1 MTKPRTDEGIES
13 IARNTRARHDYEIL
27 ETWEAGLMLLG
38 TEVKSLRDG
47 RAQITDAYA
56 VVKDGEVWLLNAHIA
71 PYSHGNVW
79 NHEPTRSRKLLL
91 HAREIRK
98 LIGAVERKGLTL
110 VALELY
116 FRDGRAKVRI
126 GLARGKKLHD
136 KRADARERDAKREM
150 ARAIRTV
157 KGIVLALGLGLGV
170 TTSVAAAP
178 PGPVIRVRSA
188 AGDTAV
194 AVVESPSGGV
204 VRADVVARLLGGR
217 LEGRGPGRWRLA
229 VGSAAVEIESGSPF
243 ATYNGFALPLVEA
256 PRMVDGA
263 PAVPLQLFS
272 EILPRFDVGVR
283 WDRTTGELRRDREGA
298 VARAASGDPVRA
310 DRSAGPRPESDGV
323 DRGGPA
329 PSAVAATPA
338 AAAPR
343 LSRPYTV
350 VVDAGHGGRDPG
362 MRGALVD
369 GRALSEARITLEIA
383 KRVKAELEALGLRV
397 LMTRTTDTLINLF
410 HRGPIANR
418 ASGDLFVSVHVNGA
432 NPKWN
437 NPTAA
442 RGFETFYLSTARTE
456 DEAHVAAM
464 ENDVVHFETE
474 ADAPRGNDALAF
486 ILNDL
491 ARNEHLRESKE
502 IAAAV
507 QRRLAGIHP
516 GPNRGVKQ
524 AGLAVLSTAYMPAV
538 LVEVGFGSNPA
549 EARWMSSDAGQ
560 ADAARAIAGAA
571 HEYLVDYDRRR
582 ARPSA
587 R

>member
-13 IARNTRARHDYEIL
+13 IARNARARHDYEIL
-27 ETWEAGLMLLG
+27 ETWEAGIMLLG

-157 KGIVLALGLGLGV
+157 KGLVLALGLGM

-204 VRADVVARLLGGR
+204 VRADVVARLLGGQ

-229 VGSAAVEIESGSPF
+229 VGSAAIELESGSPF
-243 ATYNGFALPLVEA
+243 ATYNGFPLPLVEA
-256 PRMVDGA
+256 PRLVDGA

-283 WDRTTGELRRDREGA
+283 WDRTAGELRRDREGA
-298 VARAASGDPVRA
+298 VARGASGDPARA
-310 DRSAGPRPESDGV
+310 DRSAGPRPQLDGV
-323 DRGGPA
+323 DRGGT
-329 PSAVAATPA
+329 VPA
-338 AAAPR
+338 AASAASAAPR

-502 IAAAV
+502 VAAAV
-507 QRRLAGIHP
+507 QQRLAGIHP

-560 ADAARAIAGAA
+560 ADAARAIAEAA
-571 HEYLVDYDRRR
+571 HAYLVDYDRRR

>member
-1 MTKPRTDEGIES
+1 MTKPRTDEGIAT
-13 IARNTRARHDYEIL
+13 IARNARVRHDYEIL
-27 ETWEAGLMLLG
+27 ETWEAGIMLLG

-56 VVKDGEVWLLNAHIA
+56 VVKDGEVWLLNVHIA

-116 FRDGRAKVRI
+116 FKDGRAKVRI

-150 ARAIRTV
+150 ARAVRTV
-157 KGIVLALGLGLGV
+157 KGLVLALALGLGMPLV
-170 TTSVAAAP
+170 AAP

-194 AVVESPSGGV
+194 AVVASPSGGA
-204 VRADVVARLLGGR
+204 VRADVVARLLGGA
-217 LEGRGPGRWRLA
+217 LEVRGPGRWRLA
-229 VGSAAVEIESGSPF
+229 IGGAAFDLEAGSPF
-243 ATYNGFALPLVEA
+243 AAYNGFPLPLVES
-256 PRMVDGA
+256 PRLVDGA

-283 WDRTTGELRRDREGA
+283 WDRTAGELRRE
-298 VARAASGDPVRA
+298 
-310 DRSAGPRPESDGV
+310 
-323 DRGGPA
+323 RGG
-329 PSAVAATPA
+329 VAAA
-338 AAAPR
+338 AVLGAGSEAAGRVSPAPR
-343 LSRPYTV
+343 LSRSYTV

-362 MRGALVD
+362 MRGAVVD

-560 ADAARAIAGAA
+560 AAAARAIAEAA
-571 HEYLVDYDRRR
+571 HEYLVEYDRRR
-582 ARPSA
+582 ARPA
-587 R
+587 TR

>member
-1 MTKPRTDEGIES
+1 MTKPRTDEGIAS
-13 IARNTRARHDYEIL
+13 IARNARARHDYEIL
-27 ETWEAGLMLLG
+27 ETWEAGIMLLG

-91 HAREIRK
+91 HAQEIRK
-98 LIGAVERKGLTL
+98 MIGAVERKGLTL

-136 KRADARERDAKREM
+136 KRADERERDAKREM
-150 ARAIRTV
+150 ARALRTV
-157 KGIVLALGLGLGV
+157 KALVVAVGLGAGLSG
-170 TTSVAAAP
+170 AAAP
-178 PGPVIRVRSA
+178 TGPVIRVRGA

-194 AVVESPSGGV
+194 SVVESPSGGV
-204 VRADVVARLLGGR
+204 VRADVIARLLGGQ

-229 VGSAAVEIESGSPF
+229 VGSATVEIESGSPF
-243 ATYNGFALPLVEA
+243 ATYNGFPLPLVEA
-256 PRMVDGA
+256 PRLIDGA

-283 WDRTTGELRRDREGA
+283 WDRAAGELRRDREGA
-298 VARAASGDPVRA
+298 VARATPVT
-310 DRSAGPRPESDGV
+310 PVTP
-323 DRGGPA
+323 
-329 PSAVAATPA
+329 ATPTTA
-338 AAAPR
+338 VESPRLDPDVR

-362 MRGALVD
+362 MRGAVVE

-383 KRVKAELEALGLRV
+383 KRVKAELESRGLKV

-456 DEAHVAAM
+456 DEAHVASM

-474 ADAPRGNDALAF
+474 ADAPRGNDALSF

-491 ARNEHLRESKE
+491 ARNEHLRESQE
-502 IAAAV
+502 VAAAV

-560 ADAARAIAGAA
+560 ADAARAIAAAA

-582 ARPSA
+582 ARLTA

>member
-1 MTKPRTDEGIES
+1 MTKPRTDEGIAS
-13 IARNTRARHDYEIL
+13 IARNARARHDYEIL

-38 TEVKSLRDG
+38 TEVKSLREG

-91 HAREIRK
+91 HAQEIRK

-150 ARAIRTV
+150 ARALRTV
-157 KGIVLALGLGLGV
+157 KALVLLLGLAAGPV
-170 TTSVAAAP
+170 AAAAP
-178 PGPVIRVRSA
+178 PGPVIRVRGA
-188 AGDTAV
+188 AGDSAV
-194 AVVESPSGGV
+194 AVVASPSGGV

-217 LEGRGPGRWRLA
+217 LESQGAGRWRLA
-229 VGSAAVEIESGSPF
+229 VGTAALDLETGSPF
-243 ATYNGFALPLVEA
+243 ATYNGFPLPLVEA
-256 PRMVDGA
+256 PRLVDGA

-283 WDRTTGELRRDREGA
+283 WDRAAGALHRDETSAAARIGTTPPARDPSVAGS
-298 VARAASGDPVRA
+298 ARAAEA
-310 DRSAGPRPESDGV
+310 AA
-323 DRGGPA
+323 PA
-329 PSAVAATPA
+329 PRVAPDAPD
-338 AAAPR
+338 APR
-343 LSRPYTV
+343 LSRSYTV

-362 MRGALVD
+362 MRGAVVD

-383 KRVKAELEALGLRV
+383 RRVKAELEARGLKV

-502 IAAAV
+502 VAAAV

-560 ADAARAIAGAA
+560 ADAARAIAEAA

-582 ARPSA
+582 LRPVAR
-587 R
+587 

>member
-1 MTKPRTDEGIES
+1 
-13 IARNTRARHDYEIL
+13 
-27 ETWEAGLMLLG
+27 
-38 TEVKSLRDG
+38 
-47 RAQITDAYA
+47 
-56 VVKDGEVWLLNAHIA
+56 
-71 PYSHGNVW
+71 
-79 NHEPTRSRKLLL
+79 
-91 HAREIRK
+91 
-98 LIGAVERKGLTL
+98 
-110 VALELY
+110 
-116 FRDGRAKVRI
+116 
-126 GLARGKKLHD
+126 
-136 KRADARERDAKREM
+136 
-150 ARAIRTV
+150 
-157 KGIVLALGLGLGV
+157 
-170 TTSVAAAP
+170 
-178 PGPVIRVRSA
+178 
-188 AGDTAV
+188 
-194 AVVESPSGGV
+194 VESP
-204 VRADVVARLLGGR
+204 RLDPDV
-217 LEGRGPGRWRLA
+217 
-229 VGSAAVEIESGSPF
+229 
-243 ATYNGFALPLVEA
+243 
-256 PRMVDGA
+256 
-263 PAVPLQLFS
+263 
-272 EILPRFDVGVR
+272 
-283 WDRTTGELRRDREGA
+283 
-298 VARAASGDPVRA
+298 
-310 DRSAGPRPESDGV
+310 
-323 DRGGPA
+323 
-329 PSAVAATPA
+329 
-338 AAAPR
+338 R

-362 MRGALVD
+362 MRGAVVE

-432 NPKWN
+432 NPKWS

>member
-13 IARNTRARHDYEIL
+13 IARNARARHDYEIL
-27 ETWEAGLMLLG
+27 ETWEAGIMLLG
-38 TEVKSLRDG
+38 TEVKSLREG
-47 RAQITDAYA
+47 RVQITDAYA
-56 VVKDGEVWLLNAHIA
+56 IVKDGEVWLLNAHIA

-126 GLARGKKLHD
+126 GLARGKQLHD

-150 ARAIRTV
+150 ARALRTV
-157 KGIVLALGLGLGV
+157 KVLALALGLAVGPLDA
-170 TTSVAAAP
+170 SPP
-178 PGPVIRVRSA
+178 PGPGLRVRTA
-188 AGDTAV
+188 ATDSVVSIV
-194 AVVESPSGGV
+194 ASPAGGV
-204 VRADVVARLLGGR
+204 VRADVVARLLGGMV
-217 LEGRGPGRWRLA
+217 EPAGPGRWRLTL
-229 VGSAAVEIESGSPF
+229 GGAALEVESGAPF
-243 ATYNGFALPLVEA
+243 VLHNGTAVPLVEA
-256 PRMVDGA
+256 PRAVEGA
-263 PAVPLQLFS
+263 PVVPLQLFS
-272 EILPRFDVGVR
+272 EVLPRVDGAVR
-283 WDRTTGELRRDREGA
+283 WDRTRNELRRDPAGRLADAPTRPPA
-298 VARAASGDPVRA
+298 VLPAGSAAGGPRPTTARPEAASG
-310 DRSAGPRPESDGV
+310 
-323 DRGGPA
+323 
-329 PSAVAATPA
+329 
-338 AAAPR
+338 

-362 MRGALVD
+362 MRGAVVD

-383 KRVKAELEALGLRV
+383 ARVKAELEALGLRV
-397 LMTRTTDTLINLF
+397 LMTRTSDTLINLF

-464 ENDVVHFETE
+464 ENEVVHFETE

-491 ARNEHLRESKE
+491 ARNEHLRESQE
-502 IAAAV
+502 VAAAV

-560 ADAARAIAGAA
+560 ADAARAIAEAA

-582 ARPSA
+582 ARRA
-587 R
+587 TR